1 MKLLEKIAIIFF
13 DILDKYIHQKNILKY
28 LKHHLENLKV
38 FIDIGSH
45 KGSYTDLII
54 NNF

>member
-28 LKHHLENLKV
+28 LNLIHLQ
-38 FIDIGSH
+38 F
-45 KGSYTDLII
+45 
-54 NNF
+54 